1 MMAGKTYT
9 LEIVTPE
16 RLVFSGEVVS
26 LSAPGVEGGFGV
38 LANHTSFMSALESG
52 VIRIEDALG
61 AETRIAI
68 SGGFFEVSKN
78 HAIVLADAA
87 EVGAEVDPDRARA
100 ALQRAKELLSH
111 PTAGIDLDRA
121 RRAAR
126 RAEAR
131 LKVAGQ
137 GSVSSKQ

>member
-1 MMAGKTYT
+1 MAKAYQ

-38 LANHTSFMSALESG
+38 LANHTPFMSALEAG
-52 VIRIEDALG
+52 VIRLEDALG
-61 AETRIAI
+61 VEARIAI

-78 HAIVLADAA
+78 HAIVLAEAAELAA
-87 EVGAEVDPDRARA
+87 EVDRDRART
-100 ALQRAKELLSH
+100 ALQRARELLSH

-121 RRAAR
+121 RRAAH

-131 LKVAGQ
+131 LKAAGA
-137 GSVSSKQ
+137 VTVP